1 MSSTRS
7 IHEAACSATCAPAT
21 TGPGA
26 PITYDPSS
34 TSPRANSGD
43 DSMDDSMSELLQ
55 QLSAAL
61 EPTASQACIAR
72 LNPAT
77 REVLSSAYYALKGF
91 VDQGIN
97 MDWSGVQ
104 AALDHMTDEAAQD
117 TVVNVLRQW
126 FDTAAVCNLED
137 AFRKFLPNQGG
148 VLEAPQP
155 TTESTEAQK
164 VNETNGDQDM
174 DDEEGTDDGHGQGAV
189 VLGESYT
196 QNQSHSSPF
205 GNELYQTQPALANT
219 DANLYC
225 GPLSA
230 RTSKDLTA
238 EDPLVQTP
246 PEIEEMISS
255 FPPTQTL
262 AQVRSMSS
270 PPSSYSPAASA
281 EAYQFP
287 PRSPQPSAMSEVR
300 RLSIIEEGR
309 GQYMYYSS
317 PDVPQIQTIMPAAP
331 APAADAPS
339 ARIAFDPIPETA
351 ASVRA
356 GGADE
361 ASSEL
366 AHDHPVAH
374 VRQAELEGGVVTH
387 RKRRY

>member
-174 DDEEGTDDGHGQGAV
+174 DDEEGTDDGNGQGAV

-230 RTSKDLTA
+230 S
-238 EDPLVQTP
+238 
-246 PEIEEMISS
+246 
-255 FPPTQTL
+255 
-262 AQVRSMSS
+262 QVRSLLSKTISENARTSLTGRSTGYMQFYHFKGLVPVAETSDEHGGQEMWQCRICHKHYTTPTS
-270 PPSSYSPAASA
+270 KVSNLGTHLYGTEKRTGCLYRRGETSVERVILPTRNRDGKFARFSHNNKRKLRGPSS
-281 EAYQFP
+281 
-287 PRSPQPSAMSEVR
+287 
-300 RLSIIEEGR
+300 
-309 GQYMYYSS
+309 
-317 PDVPQIQTIMPAAP
+317 T
-331 APAADAPS
+331 
-339 ARIAFDPIPETA
+339 
-351 ASVRA
+351 
-356 GGADE
+356 
-361 ASSEL
+361 ASS
-366 AHDHPVAH
+366 
-374 VRQAELEGGVVTH
+374 
-387 RKRRY
+387 

>member
-174 DDEEGTDDGHGQGAV
+174 DDEEGTDDGNGQGAV

-230 RTSKDLTA
+230 S
-238 EDPLVQTP
+238 
-246 PEIEEMISS
+246 
-255 FPPTQTL
+255 
-262 AQVRSMSS
+262 QVRSLLSKTISENARTSLTGRSTGYMQFYHFKGLV
-270 PPSSYSPAASA
+270 PVA
-281 EAYQFP
+281 ETSDEHGGQEMWQ
-287 PRSPQPSAMSEVR
+287 SMSEVR

-339 ARIAFDPIPETA
+339 ARIAFDPILETA